1 MLKQKFVLHFATGV
15 IGQVL
20 TALTGILVARWAG
33 PEIVGTVAYGVS
45 FVSIGAFMLGLFG
58 SSHMKLVSEGQ
69 DHGNCVRTFS
79 IIQSLNILLFVIIFT
94 TWLLVQIFISDHP
107 FQRNQLWVI
116 IVYFV
121 YFVFSQVLSMWQ
133 LNFSATIEVA
143 KNSIP
148 LLLQNI
154 LYNSTRIIVV
164 ILGFGAIA
172 LTASNFAGLLISVP
186 VTWYFVRKLPKGKF
200 NKDLAKKYFSI
211 SFVFLVIV
219 LCGTLNKHLG
229 RILLEKYENVKEV
242 GYYTAGYSIAAMLLL
257 ISTTS
262 GTIFF
267 PLFSKLVS
275 ENNYERI
282 NKQIHFFERIILIFL
297 LPPVILISVFATPLI
312 EFLLEAQYHVSG
324 AILSILILTSFVQVV
339 TLPHGNLIAG
349 QGLFKILSFLN
360 IGQVMVFI
368 ISLFFFID
376 HRFMGLG
383 AKGLAW
389 ATMISNLFICTA
401 YIVVSMK
408 TARIKSI
415 WLNYK
420 FYLTGLLLY
429 LTVYA
434 VIKYVMSG
442 QMLYKSI
449 LMSVLLVIVYYVIL
463 YIIKWIS
470 REDFRLI
477 TDFVNPKKL
486 TEYIKNDLRNK

>member
-1 MLKQKFVLHFATGV
+1 M
-15 IGQVL
+15 
-20 TALTGILVARWAG
+20 
-33 PEIVGTVAYGVS
+33 
-45 FVSIGAFMLGLFG
+45 
-58 SSHMKLVSEGQ
+58 
-69 DHGNCVRTFS
+69 
-79 IIQSLNILLFVIIFT
+79 
-94 TWLLVQIFISDHP
+94 
-107 FQRNQLWVI
+107 
-116 IVYFV
+116 
-121 YFVFSQVLSMWQ
+121 
-133 LNFSATIEVA
+133 
-143 KNSIP
+143 
-148 LLLQNI
+148 
-154 LYNSTRIIVV
+154 
-164 ILGFGAIA
+164 
-172 LTASNFAGLLISVP
+172 
-186 VTWYFVRKLPKGKF
+186 
-200 NKDLAKKYFSI
+200 
-211 SFVFLVIV
+211 
-219 LCGTLNKHLG
+219 
-229 RILLEKYENVKEV
+229 
-242 GYYTAGYSIAAMLLL
+242 
-257 ISTTS
+257 
-262 GTIFF
+262 
-267 PLFSKLVS
+267 
-275 ENNYERI
+275 
-282 NKQIHFFERIILIFL
+282 
-297 LPPVILISVFATPLI
+297 PPVILISVFATPLI
-312 EFLLEAQYHVSG
+312 EFLLGAQYHVSG